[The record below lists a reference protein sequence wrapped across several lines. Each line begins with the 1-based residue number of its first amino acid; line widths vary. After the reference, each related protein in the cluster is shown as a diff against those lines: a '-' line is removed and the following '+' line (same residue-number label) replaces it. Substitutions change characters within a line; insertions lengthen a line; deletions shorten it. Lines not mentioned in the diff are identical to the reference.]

1 MASVAYNHV
10 FKRYSAEAVAVK
22 DLSLQILDTEFMVLV
37 GPSGCGKSTALRMLA
52 GLEEISDGEIK
63 IGDRVVNDV
72 PARERDIAMVFQSYA
87 LYPHMS
93 VYDNMA
99 FGLKMRRTPKN
110 EIETKVKEASK
121 ILGLDNFLKRKPR
134 QLSGG
139 QRQRV
144 ALGRAIVRNPQV
156 FLLDEPLSNLDAQLR
171 VETRI
176 NLQKLHKDLDA
187 TFIYVTH
194 DQVEA
199 MTMGDRIAI
208 MNAGILQQVGTPD
221 DIYDHPA
228 NLFVAGFI
236 GTPTMSFVPVTLQD
250 GTAKA
255 SGFEVKL
262 PKHVDSAKGTL
273 GFRPE
278 AVTDRP
284 SDAATLDMKVDVVE
298 RLGSDQFL
306 YGQVGG
312 DTIPARVD
320 PRLKV
325 AVGDQVKLGL
335 DTRSLHLFDAET
347 EKALL

>member
-1 MASVAYNHV
+1 MASVTYDHV
-10 FKRYSAEAVAVK
+10 VKRYTADVTVVK
-22 DLSLQILDTEFMVLV
+22 DFNVAIKDKEFMVLV

-52 GLEEISDGEIK
+52 GLEAITEGEIR
-63 IGDRVVNDV
+63 IGDRVVNNVAAKD
-72 PARERDIAMVFQSYA
+72 RDIAMVFQSYA

-99 FGLKMRRTPKN
+99 FPLQMQHMKKSDIDKRVKN
-110 EIETKVKEASK
+110 ASK
-121 ILGLDNFLKRKPR
+121 ILGLDNFLNRKPR
-134 QLSGG
+134 ALSGG

-144 ALGRAIVRNPQV
+144 ALGRAIVRSPKV
-156 FLLDEPLSNLDAQLR
+156 FLLDEPLSNLDAKLR
-171 VETRI
+171 GQTRI
-176 NLQKLHKDLDA
+176 ELQKLHRELQT

-208 MNAGILQQVGTPD
+208 MNAGILQQVGTPA

-228 NLFVAGFI
+228 NLFVASFI
-236 GTPTMSFVPVTLQD
+236 GSPTMNFVPATVD
-250 GTAKA
+250 NGTARA
-255 SGFEVKL
+255 SGFTVKL
-262 PKHVDSAKGTL
+262 PKHVDSRKGTL

-278 AVTDRP
+278 AVTDKP
-284 SDAATLDMKVDVVE
+284 SEAATLDMKVDVVE

-312 DTIPARVD
+312 DTITARVD

-325 AVGDQVKLGL
+325 APEDHVRLGL
-335 DTRSLHLFDAET
+335 DVRSLHLFDSET
-347 EKALL
+347 EKALI